1 MALKYSYTCTCIHT
15 NPSVLEMTCG
25 STVLSFDGSIVPDG
39 ALAVVCS
46 IADDLDVVPVDN
58 DDDVDI
64 DDIDVDNS
72 VGGDKSIDDD
82 HGDDVDSCDE
92 NDVAAAVDGFVDFDV
107 GVSDIKVKSQ
117 R

>member
-1 MALKYSYTCTCIHT
+1 MALKYFYTCTCIHT

-46 IADDLDVVPVDN
+46 IVDVLDVVPVDN

-64 DDIDVDNS
+64 DDIDADNS

-107 GVSDIKVKSQ
+107 GVSDINVKSQ